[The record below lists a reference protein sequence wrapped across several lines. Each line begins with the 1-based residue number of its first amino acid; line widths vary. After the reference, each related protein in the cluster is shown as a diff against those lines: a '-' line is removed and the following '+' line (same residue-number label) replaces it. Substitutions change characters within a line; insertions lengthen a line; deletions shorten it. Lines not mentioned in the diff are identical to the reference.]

1 MVESDELFKE
11 REEEE
16 RIQEENKREN
26 EKIIRNTT
34 YYKRIKV
41 YLLENFDKDERVPFN
56 EECMDTILDKVS
68 KEYSIKEPIPI
79 SCGYKR
85 KTELLNWLWRI

>member
-56 EECMDTILDKVS
+56 EECMDIILDKVS
-68 KEYSIKEPIPI
+68 KEYSIKETIPI

-85 KTELLNWLWRI
+85 KTEFANWLWMI